1 MELYNYIDVA
11 ATIFRLVGILIGIGA
26 VLGTGLIFM
35 SGNILGALLFLL
47 IVLFN
52 AMSTYTIGVVLDVI
66 LHFMHEVGEIRMSQ
80 RRQEKA
86 LELLTKDI
94 QHIQR
99 STSVVREWTEY
110 MDRRIDQS
118 VSKKTN
124 RD

>member
-1 MELYNYIDVA
+1 MEFYNYIGVA
-11 ATIFRLVGILIGIGA
+11 ATIFRLVAILIGIGA
-26 VLGTGLIFM
+26 ILGTGLIFM

-80 RRQEKA
+80 QRQEKA
-86 LELLTKDI
+86 LELLIKDI

-124 RD
+124 QD